1 MGRLGLTSPPYRFR
15 EMIQKLRYYD
25 PLRLP
30 KAHLV
35 RFACRSATDTLC
47 ALFLFVVSMLYGT
60 RNEGTSEPSMRQDV
74 FFSGIPLPVFHKET
88 DGSPKFPDYPFR
100 YMTWSQTP
108 VVS

>member
-30 KAHLV
+30 KARLV

-47 ALFLFVVSMLYGT
+47 ALFLFVVSMLCGT
-60 RNEGTSEPSMRQDV
+60 HTEGTSEPFYAPGY
-74 FFSGIPLPVFHKET
+74 FFFR
-88 DGSPKFPDYPFR
+88 YPF
-100 YMTWSQTP
+100 TCNSQGDRWFSQVP
-108 VVS
+108 RLPL